1 MSQLINNVLYMFFYL
16 LPVVILLAAGKLK
29 PNFDLFP
36 LPMRVVDLLTPYLLL
51 SVAIQTKMA
60 NLATAHLY
68 FYMLVN
74 IFGIA
79 LASYL
84 TFGKRRLVL
93 SHFFRTWWRYT
104 FLFSFV
110 YHLLVG
116 GYGIYLNFL

>member
-1 MSQLINNVLYMFFYL
+1 MSQLINNVLYIFFYL

-29 PNFDLFP
+29 PNFDIFP

-60 NLATAHLY
+60 NLDTAHLY

-79 LASYL
+79 FASYL

-93 SHFFRTWWRYT
+93 SHFFRRWWRYT
-104 FLFSFV
+104 FLFSFI
-110 YHLLVG
+110 YHLVVG
-116 GYGIYLNFL
+116 GYGIYLNFF